1 MDCMRRLGAAPL
13 AATLAALLALLAA
26 CVLEAP
32 PPVPDTVDRFGAL
45 ELVTHTRAYR
55 SANSNDFGRTR
66 DWSLRWQGQPLVIQT
81 RGGMF
86 GDKAQQASGVNA
98 VFVLGRGPLPEL
110 IVNVGDPNNTSAFH
124 ALRQQG
130 GTLQTPLLCLSSGG
144 DNGVGWV
151 APAAQ
156 ARVWNG
162 PQHEVLEGGRLLM
175 LGSRCL
181 YDVPQRRVLRVP
193 QAPDMSVWNSVPPV
207 AVSPDGRSLV
217 RFGSVDGLMEAARGE
232 EPAQP
237 VPHLLVAELEE
248 VSDWPAETGAAPPG
262 RWQALRIDRQRM
274 RYANHETDIGAAWL
288 QHHFE
293 WKRGADGRDR
303 LVPRSSF
310 KPLPWRGVFFNHGG
324 GEYKLDTAQ
333 QDLRPALLALLLQ
346 RFNARPLPPA
356 AGEAPRTTQVAV
368 RGETLTLHPLGLF
381 ANSGRPYFPGQ
392 PGDPALQQALVK
404 EVGDAFDAE
413 LATGRHDALFNKP

>member
-1 MDCMRRLGAAPL
+1 MRRLL
-13 AATLAALLALLAA
+13 ARLTATLTATLAALLASCAR
-26 CVLEAP
+26 EAPP

-45 ELVTHTRAYR
+45 ELITHTRAYR
-55 SANSNDFGRTR
+55 SANSNGFGRTR

-86 GDKAQQASGVNA
+86 GDQPQQAMGVNA
-98 VFVLGRGPLPEL
+98 VFVLGRGQMPEL

-130 GTLQTPLLCLSSGG
+130 DTLQTPLLCLSSGG

-151 APAAQ
+151 AEPTLP
-156 ARVWNG
+156 RVWNG
-162 PQHEVLEGGRLLM
+162 PQHEVLEGGQWLM

-181 YDVPQRRVLRVP
+181 YDVQRRRVWRVP
-193 QAPDMSVWNSVPPV
+193 QAPTMSMWNSVPPV
-207 AVSPDGRSLV
+207 ALSPDGRSLV
-217 RFGSVDGLMEAARGE
+217 RFGSVDGLMQPARDE

-248 VSDWPAETGAAPPG
+248 AATWSVELGAAPRG

-274 RYANHETDIGAAWL
+274 RYANHETDIGTAWL
-288 QHHFE
+288 KHHFE

-303 LVPRSSF
+303 LVARSSF
-310 KPLPWRGVFFNHGG
+310 KPLPWRGVFSDHGG
-324 GEYKLDTAQ
+324 GEYKVDTAQ
-333 QDLRPALLALLLQ
+333 QDLRPALLALLQQ
-346 RFNARPLPPA
+346 RFDAKPLPSP
-356 AGEAPRTTQVAV
+356 AGEDPRYTQVAV
-368 RGETLTLHPLGLF
+368 RGETLTLHPQGLY

-392 PGDPALQQALVK
+392 PGDPKLQQALVK

-413 LATGRHDALFNKP
+413 LAAGRHEALFSRP

>member
-1 MDCMRRLGAAPL
+1 MRRML
-13 AATLAALLALLAA
+13 ACLTVTLAALLASCLRE
-26 CVLEAP
+26 VTP

-45 ELVTHTRAYR
+45 ELITHTRAYR
-55 SANSNDFGRTR
+55 SANSNGFGATR
-66 DWSLRWQGQPLVIQT
+66 NWSLRWQGQPLIIQT

-86 GDKAQQASGVNA
+86 GDQPQQLSGVNA

-130 GTLQTPLLCLSSGG
+130 DTLQAPLLCLSSGG

-151 APAAQ
+151 AEPAQ
-156 ARVWNG
+156 PRVWNG
-162 PQHEVLEGGRLLM
+162 PQHEVLDGGRLLM

-193 QAPDMSVWNSVPPV
+193 QAPGMSVWTSVPPV
-207 AVSPDGRSLV
+207 AVSPGGRSLV
-217 RFGSVDGLMEAARGE
+217 RFGSVDGLMEPERGE
-232 EPAQP
+232 EAAQP
-237 VPHLLVAELEE
+237 VPHLLVAELED
-248 VSDWPAETGAAPPG
+248 VSNWPAEPGAAPSG

-274 RYANHETDIGAAWL
+274 RYANHERDIGAAWL

-303 LVPRSSF
+303 LVPRGSF
-310 KPLPWRGVFFNHGG
+310 EPLPWRGVFHSHGG
-324 GEYKLDTAQ
+324 GEYKVDTAQ
-333 QDLRPALLALLLQ
+333 QDLRPVFLALLQQ
-346 RFNARPLPPA
+346 RFDAKRLPSP
-356 AGEAPRTTQVAV
+356 AGEDTRYTQVAV
-368 RGETLTLHPLGLF
+368 RGETLTLHPLGF
-381 ANSGRPYFPGQ
+381 YANSGRPYFPGQ
-392 PGDPALQQALVK
+392 PGDPKLQQALVK

-413 LATGRHDALFNKP
+413 LATGRHDTLFKKP